1 MPDPYANIREVP
13 VEIQRRLANALDTR
27 AADPSQVEIRRRY
40 FANLH
45 LPPGAKAV
53 EFGCGTGHVTRDLIE
68 VAGAAEAIGIEPS
81 PVLITRAR
89 EQHSDVPGLKFQEG
103 DAAITGMAARSI
115 DLVVMH
121 TLLCHAPAVEALL
134 SEAARIIKPGGLVAV
149 FDGDYELSSVALS
162 SNDPLQAL
170 VNRWIALV
178 HDRWVP
184 RRLGK
189 LLAAAD
195 FQIRRTDIFGYAATD
210 PAYFLTVVDRGADLL
225 VADGVL
231 GQPAAEALK
240 AEARRRLDEGT
251 FFGSISYVCVIATK
265 L

>member
-1 MPDPYANIREVP
+1 LPDPYANIREVP
-13 VEIQRRLANALDTR
+13 VEMQRRLANALDTR

-53 EFGCGTGHVTRDLIE
+53 EFGSGTGHVTRDLIE

-81 PVLITRAR
+81 AVLIARAR

-103 DAAITGMAARSI
+103 DAEITGLAAGSI

-121 TLLCHAPAVEALL
+121 TLVCHAPAVEALL

-149 FDGDYELSSVALS
+149 FDGDYELTSVALS
-162 SNDPLQAL
+162 SSDPLQAV

-189 LLAAAD
+189 LLAAAG
-195 FQIRRTDIFGYAATD
+195 FKIRRTDIFGYTATD
-210 PAYFLTVVDRGADLL
+210 PAYFMTVIDRGADLL

-231 GQPAAEALK
+231 GQPTAEALK

-251 FFGSISYVCVIATK
+251 FFGSIPYVCVIATR

>member
-1 MPDPYANIREVP
+1 LPDPYANIREVP
-13 VEIQRRLANALDTR
+13 VEMQRRLANALDTR

-53 EFGCGTGHVTRDLIE
+53 EFGSGTGHVTRDLIE
-68 VAGAAEAIGIEPS
+68 VVGAAEAIGIEPS
-81 PVLITRAR
+81 AVLIARAR

-103 DAAITGMAARSI
+103 DAATTGMAAGSI

-121 TLLCHAPAVEALL
+121 TLVCHAPAVEALL

-149 FDGDYELSSVALS
+149 FDGDYELTSVALS
-162 SNDPLQAL
+162 GSDPLQAV
-170 VNRWIALV
+170 VNRWIDLV

-189 LLAAAD
+189 LLAAAG
-195 FQIRRTDIFGYAATD
+195 FKIRRTDIFGYTATD
-210 PAYFLTVVDRGADLL
+210 PAYFMTVIERGADLL

-231 GQPAAEALK
+231 GQPAAEAMK
-240 AEARRRLDEGT
+240 AEGRRRLDEGT
-251 FFGSISYVCVIATK
+251 FFGSIPYVCVIAVK
-265 L
+265 Q